1 MNRVTKSGAL
11 PVSLYLSHFL
21 ELPCHFCLL
30 SALADHF
37 SLYSPQSPL
46 DPLSSL
52 STALLPE
59 PWLPNPPL
67 LLRKLSR
74 RSRTRSPVGYVWSHT
89 NSQSCSSV
97 NTCTAN
103 SACKIWYVGD
113 RVSYV
118 HNVAR
123 TLHCHWVGAQG
134 SKVPSTSTASLI
146 FKVPSAQG
154 AAVPHIQRKR
164 QNCTVSNVTSSSVPA
179 ALFLIIV
186 IINTI
191 WCLIRLPSKR
201 K

>member
-1 MNRVTKSGAL
+1 MTESGAF
-11 PVSLYLSHFL
+11 PVNLYLSHFL

-37 SLYSPQSPL
+37 SLYLPQLSL

-52 STALLPE
+52 SPALLTE

-97 NTCTAN
+97 NTCTVN

-113 RVSYV
+113 RVSHV
-118 HNVAR
+118 HNVAKR
-123 TLHCHWVGAQG
+123 LHFQWVDAQG

-146 FKVPSAQG
+146 FKVPSVQA
-154 AAVPHIQRKR
+154 AAVLHIQRKR

-186 IINTI
+186 IISTI